1 MAEPVKQAAEA
12 AAPTQGPS
20 AAPQFASASPTP
32 GPSAPPPDNDRQENV
47 DEPECDP
54 EEEYDDD
61 APQFPITHEVILK
74 DHTKVVSA
82 LTLDPSGARVLSG
95 SHDYDCKLWDFGG
108 MDLRC
113 KPFKSWEPAGTY
125 YVRPLQ
131 SRAVRNVAKPYIRST
146 TSSIPTT
153 GSASWLRRAR
163 CKRASSTGR
172 ARSCA
177 SSAYFLCCC
186 TDLHRSAAFIK
197 GDPYIRDMK
206 NTS

>member
-20 AAPQFASASPTP
+20 AAPQSASASPTP
-32 GPSAPPPDNDRQENV
+32 GPSAPPDNDRQENV
-47 DEPECDP
+47 EEPEYDP

-108 MDLRC
+108 MGASP
-113 KPFKSWEPAGTY
+113 KPFKTWEPWPEGNY
-125 YVRPLQ
+125 HVRCDAL
-131 SRAVRNVAKPYIRST
+131 S
-146 TSSIPTT
+146 
-153 GSASWLRRAR
+153 
-163 CKRASSTGR
+163 
-172 ARSCA
+172 
-177 SSAYFLCCC
+177 
-186 TDLHRSAAFIK
+186 
-197 GDPYIRDMK
+197 
-206 NTS
+206 

>member
-20 AAPQFASASPTP
+20 AAPQSASASPTP

-47 DEPECDP
+47 DEPEYDP

-125 YVRPLQ
+125 YVRPFAEQ
-131 SRAVRNVAKPYIRST
+131 
-146 TSSIPTT
+146 
-153 GSASWLRRAR
+153 
-163 CKRASSTGR
+163 
-172 ARSCA
+172 
-177 SSAYFLCCC
+177 SSAEC
-186 TDLHRSAAFIK
+186 
-197 GDPYIRDMK
+197 G
-206 NTS
+206 